1 MNISPHLLIDAIIL
15 SAALTITLVLRA
27 KGNAARKEKES
38 KWLQDKKNKN
48 SKVLNYLKFGI
59 FLFMEVSKL
68 LEFS

>member
-15 SAALTITLVLRA
+15 STALTITLVLRA

-59 FLFMEVSKL
+59 FLFMEVS
-68 LEFS
+68 